1 MGRTKGK
8 ETKPLN
14 FRIDCDIADRFN
26 DLANFEEMT
35 KSAFLELLILRWDEG
50 INPEAKLNSLLNER
64 REVDNQLGGVER
76 RIKEVSNQITFNS
89 DLKRQK
95 IRRKPEALEIIKR
108 HLVNQ
113 NFTQAEKIAKF
124 WQKQTGV
131 SSIELLMEASD
142 QIKDNQEKIKSNMA
156 N

>member
-1 MGRTKGK
+1 MGRAKGK
-8 ETKPLN
+8 ETKALN
-14 FRIDCDIADRFN
+14 FRIDIDLADRFKE
-26 DLANFEEMT
+26 LCHFEELGN
-35 KSAFLELLILRWDEG
+35 SAFLELLILRWDEG
-50 INPEAKLNSLLNER
+50 INPETKLNTLLNER
-64 REVDNQLGGVER
+64 REIGNQLGGVER
-76 RIKEVSNQITFNS
+76 KIKEVSEQITFNS

-108 HLVNQ
+108 HLINQ
-113 NFTQAEKIAKF
+113 NFRQAEKISKF

-142 QIKDNQEKIKSNMA
+142 QIKEDQEKIKSNVV